1 MTVQVMFDTPPR
13 NAEIRYQTAPRIPI
27 RGNLLTPDGTVHRVP
42 INPGAPDAWSIIAAI
57 QFVID
62 QFGRDPRVRQESLGL
77 LRSRINNDVETNAR
91 TLTQWVMS
99 RMVYLADP
107 DGGEFITTP
116 IVLLD
121 TIRRNGFAYG
131 DCDDH
136 VVLLGAMMV
145 SIGIPAQAVAVK
157 LNGGEF
163 YDHVVIQYPLNGRMV
178 LVDPCA
184 KSGQQVQYAERLV
197 AQ

>member
-13 NAEIRYQTAPRIPI
+13 NAEVRYQTAPRIPV
-27 RGNLLTPDGTVHRVP
+27 RGNLLAPDGTVHRVP
-42 INPGAPDAWSIIAAI
+42 IDTGKPDAWTIIAAI
-57 QFVID
+57 QFVVD
-62 QFGRDPRVRQESLGL
+62 QFGRDPRVRQESLSL
-77 LRSRINNDVETNAR
+77 ITSRINNDVAGNALR
-91 TLTQWVMS
+91 LTRWVMS

-116 IVLLD
+116 VVLLN
-121 TIRRNGFAYG
+121 TIRKNGFAYG

-136 VVLLGAMMV
+136 VVLLGAMLV

-157 LNGGEF
+157 LNGGQW
-163 YDHVVIQYPLNGRMV
+163 YDHVVIQYPLKGRMV
-178 LVDPCA
+178 MVDPCA
-184 KSGQQVQYAERLV
+184 KSGQQVQYADRLI